1 MSKETIRKLIRFLMA
16 NLIIAILIIGSYIFN
31 AFYGNKASEDISTEE
46 NTQTQNIAQNE
57 ATKNAQTAVQQ
68 PIETQQTIVQP
79 TTAIVTSQPA
89 TATAQPTTAPISP
102 TITTTQAQPEKPL
115 TAIVQPSQTV
125 TAQVTPPKT
134 SNAITTPTIAKTE
147 PTKTVEPTPTENNK
161 ICVSMGPF
169 TLEEKATLDFILKK
183 NNQSDLANISKKL
196 THQIV
201 WNLGTN
207 KSEAES
213 LFKKQK
219 EGAMSDPK
227 FVLLQNNKKEWIVHI
242 VKVPGSEVVAEK
254 LTKELGEKAQKI
266 NAGGKWEHVT
276 LPEGYYVM
284 FENYDLLK
292 DSTIKS
298 IDIMLKPNKEPC

>member
-16 NLIIAILIIGSYIFN
+16 NLVIAILIIGSFILN
-31 AFYGNKASEDISTEE
+31 AFYENKSSEAVPTEE
-46 NTQTQNIAQNE
+46 KTQNVAQQPVETQKTIAQPTGQPTIA
-57 ATKNAQTAVQQ
+57 ATPTIETTNQTVATTSVETETPTAV
-68 PIETQQTIVQP
+68 
-79 TTAIVTSQPA
+79 
-89 TATAQPTTAPISP
+89 TAQPNLNSQTVTNQLATSTLSRN
-102 TITTTQAQPEKPL
+102 TITTTQ
-115 TAIVQPSQTV
+115 I
-125 TAQVTPPKT
+125 
-134 SNAITTPTIAKTE
+134 PTIQSNTNPNITKTE
-147 PTKTVEPTPTENNK
+147 PTKTVDATAIENNK

-207 KSEAES
+207 KTEAET

-266 NAGGKWEHVT
+266 NAGGKWEYIT
-276 LPEGYYVM
+276 LPEGYYVI

-292 DSTIKS
+292 DTTIKS